1 MRNSGIRGYS
11 GYRGRRPRATHWL
24 AIVLALFLLG
34 ALGFLFAQ
42 HYIVYE
48 TNGSHHYEWP
58 WARHTGKTQPEQPSG
73 QELEIVIER
82 PEGTSRESVPILSSA
97 PAGENDQP
105 AQPK

>member
-24 AIVLALFLLG
+24 AIVLALILLG
-34 ALGFLFAQ
+34 ALGFLFSQ

-58 WARHTGKTQPEQPSG
+58 WDRHTGKTRPEQPSE

-82 PEGTSRESVPILSSA
+82 PEGTSRESVSILSSA

>member
-24 AIVLALFLLG
+24 AIVLALILLG
-34 ALGFLFAQ
+34 ALGFLFSQ

-58 WARHTGKTQPEQPSG
+58 WDRRTGKTRPEQPSE